1 MKTVVL
7 IGAGQ
12 LGSRH
17 LQSLSLLDIN
27 VKIQV
32 VDPYEESLKISKE
45 RFEQMPNNPLIKVEY
60 FLNINDID
68 VNIDL
73 CIVATT
79 SNVRADIIKIL
90 VGKKNIRKFIL
101 EKVLFQKLSEYDE
114 IQQILKN
121 KNIDCWVNHPFRCYP
136 IYKEL
141 KKYFSSFTPV
151 TYHVSG
157 GDWGLGC
164 NGLHYIDHL
173 AFLTNS
179 YDLNINTDFLDK
191 VIIDSKRNGFKEFSG
206 RLIGSLGDNNFI
218 LQCDKY
224 YSPLTITIQNENIK
238 IILDEVSGW
247 LKIAKKENNWKW
259 ENFNEK
265 IMFFQ
270 SELTNIVATEI
281 FKNNDCDL
289 PTFEMATNLHKSFIE
304 GLLRHLNKVEN
315 KTNDIC
321 PIT

>member
-1 MKTVVL
+1 MKTIVL

-17 LQSLSLLDIN
+17 LQSLSLLDMN

-45 RFEQMPNNPLIKVEY
+45 RFEQMPNNSLVEVEY
-60 FLNINDID
+60 FFNIDKIDIN
-68 VNIDL
+68 VDL

-79 SNVRADIIKIL
+79 SNVRANIIKEL
-90 VGKKNIRKFIL
+90 VEKKNVNKFIL

-114 IQQILKN
+114 IQQLLKS

-136 IYKEL
+136 VYKEL
-141 KKYFSSFTPV
+141 KKYFSSSMPV
-151 TYHVSG
+151 TYQVCG
-157 GDWGLGC
+157 GNWGIGC

-173 AFLTNS
+173 AFLTGS
-179 YDLNINTDFLDK
+179 YNLNIDINFLDNS
-191 VIIDSKRNGFKEFSG
+191 IISSKRNGFKEFSG
-206 RLIGSLGDNNFI
+206 LIIGKLGDNNFI

-238 IILDEVSGW
+238 ILLDEVSGW
-247 LKIAKKENNWKW
+247 LKIAKKEKNWEW
-259 ENFNEK
+259 EYVKEK

-270 SELTNIVATEI
+270 SELTHVVVKDI
-281 FKNNDCDL
+281 FEYNYCDI
-289 PTFEMATNLHKSFIE
+289 PTFEMAKTLHEPFIE
-304 GLLRHLNKVEN
+304 ALLKHLNKVEN